1 MLHVEDPTLHDHRAH
16 VHGQILHR
24 HGIPPEGLAVE
35 GLALGLGLVLPL
47 FLSGR
52 DGGHFTD
59 GLLPEGLH
67 GVNESLA
74 FQLVAGFNGNRHRR
88 GKPLPEILL
97 HRRDMLH
104 QRRLAVGSQTD
115 GQALPFP
122 FPFRPGKGASRHG
135 IVHDKQVP
143 QLLRLDFLQFRGRMG
158 SRQVHPAQAVEPG
171 NFLGCLVKEPLRNIA
186 FRMEHHM
193 DAPLLGGNVR
203 SGDSRLR
210 KHWHQC
216 LRRLIIRKHLK

>member
-16 VHGQILHR
+16 VHGQILHG
-24 HGIPPEGLAVE
+24 HGVPPERLSVE
-35 GLALGLGLVLPL
+35 GLALGLRFLLPL
-47 FLSGR
+47 FLGSSGS
-52 DGGHFTD
+52 GHFAN

-115 GQALPFP
+115 GQALP
-122 FPFRPGKGASRHG
+122 
-135 IVHDKQVP
+135 
-143 QLLRLDFLQFRGRMG
+143 
-158 SRQVHPAQAVEPG
+158 
-171 NFLGCLVKEPLRNIA
+171 
-186 FRMEHHM
+186 
-193 DAPLLGGNVR
+193 
-203 SGDSRLR
+203 
-210 KHWHQC
+210 
-216 LRRLIIRKHLK
+216 